1 MWLRGGERI
10 SFPLYTYICTLI
22 YFYRLSTGN
31 TTKKKNIEFY
41 ELIFR
46 VRKSHNYYGFNETTV
61 DKSEKGKGA
70 FRQKD
75 FDFEASLAN
84 IRDILSQPNKEGD
97 FLLQGLE
104 KNCSSHPSSRKLFF
118 SRVSGYYRKQQQIKM
133 QTYRAQSQRKHL
145 QHKLQTNGS
154 GITQKSGQKVHKSCE
169 AVSPRNVR
177 SCIGSLTNMAA

>member
-10 SFPLYTYICTLI
+10 SFTLYTYIRTLI

-31 TTKKKNIEFY
+31 VTKENTKFY
-41 ELIFR
+41 EIIFQ
-46 VRKSHNYYGFNETTV
+46 VRKSHNYYGFNEITV

-104 KNCSSHPSSRKLFF
+104 KNCSSHPSSRKLLL
-118 SRVSGYYRKQQQIKM
+118 STVSGHY
-133 QTYRAQSQRKHL
+133 
-145 QHKLQTNGS
+145 
-154 GITQKSGQKVHKSCE
+154 
-169 AVSPRNVR
+169 
-177 SCIGSLTNMAA
+177 